1 MSKKINYDIT
11 VYCIYT
17 VIHIAGINTFK
28 CSYCLDNLSC
38 YVMLVQGIDIQSWD
52 MFIETPVCHLFTT
65 DFCNFLTILD
75 IAFQL
80 HFMHFKSKKYLFIEL
95 YKSLKIVFPSVTP
108 PLNYPGEFHSQQTIR
123 IGK

>member
-1 MSKKINYDIT
+1 MF
-11 VYCIYT
+11 VQYT
-17 VIHIAGINTFK
+17 
-28 CSYCLDNLSC
+28 
-38 YVMLVQGIDIQSWD
+38 DIQSWG

-80 HFMHFKSKKYLFIEL
+80 HLMHFKSKKFSFKEL
-95 YKSLKIVFPSVTP
+95 YKSLKIVFPSVTQ